1 MNCQCNAHESIA
13 KWPVN
18 QLTSKVWRLPLAS
31 SSKVGRPEVASGTTG
46 QPKERARPLSLHP
59 VCTRL
64 AYLVYTPYTHI
75 SRWGCC
81 TSVPASIESCQD
93 PCCPLDEWPLDPLDL
108 AISCAVN
115 FCSITIIIFNV
126 CSGPIHSPRFAW
138 LSEIFTDFSPEFF
151 LGVLPVGE
159 PHLIQ

>member
-1 MNCQCNAHESIA
+1 MHTSRLLNDRWINWRPKYADYHLRALQKWAGQR
-13 KWPVN
+13 WPVE
-18 QLTSKVWRLPLAS
+18 QLDSQK
-31 SSKVGRPEVASGTTG
+31 KGRA
-46 QPKERARPLSLHP
+46 PLSLHP

-138 LSEIFTDFSPEFF
+138 LAEIFTDFSPEFF